1 MSSEIYK
8 PGSYPNLPPPPGTVG
23 VFGWIKNNLFSSISN
38 STLTIISVVLIYYLI
53 DGIIGWFFFDAVFDA
68 NSKIEC
74 RKMSCNIK
82 SFYYTVKFEL
92 QPIERL

>member
-38 STLTIISVVLIYYLI
+38 STLTIISVVLIYY
-53 DGIIGWFFFDAVFDA
+53 
-68 NSKIEC
+68 
-74 RKMSCNIK
+74 
-82 SFYYTVKFEL
+82 
-92 QPIERL
+92 